1 MPFLDPGGML
11 RREPFA
17 GYAGR
22 FVHSQ
27 HMTLVDWTIAEGA
40 EFPEHAHPH
49 EQIMVVIDGRFEL
62 PIDGDTRVL
71 NGGGVAIIPSGARHS
86 GRAVT
91 PCHVI
96 DAFHPARDDY
106 R

>member
-1 MPFLDPGGML
+1 MPFLDSAEL
-11 RREPFA
+11 SRREPFA

-22 FVHSQ
+22 FIHSE
-27 HMTLVDWTIAEGA
+27 HVTLADWTIAPGA

-49 EQIMVVIDGRFEL
+49 DQVMLVVDGRFEL
-62 PIDGDTRVL
+62 TIDGDTRVL
-71 NGGGVAIIPSGARHS
+71 NSGDVAIIPSGARHS

-96 DAFHPARDDY
+96 DVFHPVRDDY

>member
-1 MPFLDPGGML
+1 MPFLDAAGML

-22 FVHSQ
+22 FIHSTT
-27 HMTLVDWTIAEGA
+27 MTVADWTIAQDA
-40 EFPEHAHPH
+40 VFPEHAHLH
-49 EQIMVVIDGRFEL
+49 EQVMMVVDGRFEL
-62 PIDGDTRVL
+62 TIDGDTRVL
-71 NGGGVAIIPSGARHS
+71 HAGDVAVIPSHVRHA
-86 GRAVT
+86 GRAMT

-96 DAFHPARDDY
+96 DVFHPVRDDY